1 MSKDNEDMEL
11 ALDTPARLRPVPE
24 PPRQRTDD
32 VPASFDG
39 PTDTELLVRVA
50 DRDREAFEILYRR
63 YVRPVFGL
71 ALRRLRDRQ
80 RAEDAVQETFTAVWR
95 SAQSYR
101 PERGPAAPWLYT
113 VARNAIVD
121 RQRARVDQ
129 PAEVPDKASS
139 EPGPPDQAEASFVAW
154 RVHRALEEL
163 PEKEREVL
171 ELAYWSELSQSEV
184 AEYLHI
190 PLGTVKTR
198 TRSALA
204 RLADVLEGELS

>member
-1 MSKDNEDMEL
+1 MRKDSEDMEL
-11 ALDTPARLRPVPE
+11 ALDTPARLRPVPQ
-24 PPRQRTDD
+24 PHRRRTEEAPID
-32 VPASFDG
+32 VPSDV
-39 PTDTELLVRVA
+39 DLLVRVA
-50 DRDREAFEILYRR
+50 ERDREAFEILYHR

-80 RAEDAVQETFTAVWR
+80 RAEDAVQETFAAVWR

-129 PAEVPDKASS
+129 PAEVPDMASA
-139 EPGPPDQAEASFVAW
+139 EPGPLDRAEASFVAW

-198 TRSALA
+198 TRSALS
-204 RLADVLEGELS
+204 RLAGLLEGELA